1 MTGWTNEVGFYYD
14 RYYLEPDDYDEETEE
29 DDFDE
34 VILEE
39 DDIYEC

>member
-14 RYYLEPDDYDEETEE
+14 RYYLEPDEETEE
-29 DDFDE
+29 DEEFDE